1 MRFPPLIHGKLIKRY
16 KRFLA
21 DIRLKN
27 CEIVTA
33 HVPNSGAMTS
43 CIKDNCNVYI
53 SFHDNP
59 KRKLK
64 YTLELTNIDNTL
76 ICVNT
81 NVANKIAFEAIKEGV
96 ISELKGYESIRT
108 EQKYGVNSR
117 IDILLENK
125 NEKCY
130 VEVKSVTLRL
140 GNTLAFPDAITTRGT
155 KHLNELIAMK
165 KEGHRAVM
173 LFVIQREDFKKFKIA
188 NQIDKTYQETLT
200 KAQKNG
206 VEVLVY
212 QSQICI
218 DEINI
223 KDKILYM

>member
-27 CEIVTA
+27 GEIVTA
-33 HVPNSGAMTS
+33 HVPNSGAMTG
-43 CIKDNCNVYI
+43 CIKDNCDVYI

-173 LFVIQREDFKKFKIA
+173 LFVIQREDLKKFKIA

-218 DEINI
+218 DEIYI
-223 KDKILYM
+223 KDKIMS

>member
-1 MRFPPLIHGKLIKRY
+1 MKFPPLIHGKLIKRY

-27 CEIVTA
+27 GEIVTA
-33 HVPNSGAMTS
+33 HVPNSGAMTG
-43 CIKDNCNVYI
+43 CIKDNCDVYI

-173 LFVIQREDFKKFKIA
+173 LFVIQREDLKKFKIA

-218 DEINI
+218 DEIYI
-223 KDKILYM
+223 KDKIMY

>member
-1 MRFPPLIHGKLIKRY
+1 MKFPPLIHGKLIKRY

-27 CEIVTA
+27 GEIVTA

-43 CIKDNCNVYI
+43 CIKDNCDVYI

-64 YTLELTNIDNTL
+64 YTLELTNVDNTL

-81 NVANKIAFEAIKEGV
+81 NVANKIAYEAIKEGV

-173 LFVIQREDFKKFKIA
+173 LFVIQREDLKKFKIA

-212 QSQICI
+212 QSGVSIEKI
-218 DEINI
+218 EIKSSI
-223 KDKILYM
+223 SF

>member
-27 CEIVTA
+27 GEIVTA
-33 HVPNSGAMTS
+33 HVPNSGAMTG
-43 CIKDNCNVYI
+43 CIKDNCDVYI

-64 YTLELTNIDNTL
+64 YTLELTNVDNTL

-81 NVANKIAFEAIKEGV
+81 NVANKIAYEAIKEGV

-173 LFVIQREDFKKFKIA
+173 LFVIQREDLKKFKIA

-218 DEINI
+218 DEIYI
-223 KDKILYM
+223 KDKIMS

>member
-1 MRFPPLIHGKLIKRY
+1 MKFPPLIHGKLIKRY

-27 CEIVTA
+27 GEIVTA
-33 HVPNSGAMTS
+33 HVPNSGAMTG
-43 CIKDNCNVYI
+43 CIKDNCDVYI

-64 YTLELTNIDNTL
+64 YTLELTNVDNTL

-81 NVANKIAFEAIKEGV
+81 NVANKIAYEAIKEGV

-173 LFVIQREDFKKFKIA
+173 LFVIQREDLKKFKIA

-218 DEINI
+218 DEIYI
-223 KDKILYM
+223 KDKIMY